1 MKFDVNKVE
10 INGAFYEMFER
21 VFHED
26 FFQILSGMRPS
37 PKIKRLSAMPKEYK
51 LSEEEEEMMTEW
63 KVKQGATMRKYTGR
77 IAYIGT
83 KLHKKDYNG
92 SYEDYMSFLAEGD
105 ASVFLDPEVSKA
117 IWKKVNL
124 DQETPESVKN
134 A

>member
-1 MKFDVNKVE
+1 MKFDVKNVE

-21 VFHED
+21 VFKED
-26 FFQILSGMRPS
+26 FFQILTGMRPS

-63 KVKQGATMRKYTGR
+63 RVKQGATMRKYTGR

-83 KLHKKDYNG
+83 KLHKKEYNG
-92 SYEDYMSFLAEGD
+92 SYEDYMSFLAAED
-105 ASVFLDPEVSKA
+105 ASVFLNPEVSSE
-117 IWKKVNL
+117 IWKKINL
-124 DQETPESVKN
+124 DQKTPESVKN